1 MAGITVG
8 KVSLRVM
15 PDLKGFREKVEAE
28 IRKIGDVEVDVNPDM
43 NGFRQKVKSATK
55 GMDAT
60 VDVHADTKRLIAE
73 TEAALKALKNR
84 NFNIGKMHMDA
95 VFREESADR
104 RIKQFLKKADAT
116 AVIKL
121 VVPEMKISEVSKITD
136 RIEKQVSRD
145 PVKIRFAAQKAQLNK
160 VVSDVRE
167 SIQKFGPGTKRYI
180 QLSLSPHPK
189 DSGSQRKMQAFLDQV
204 KAKVD
209 KLKKPIASP
218 WEQWDGKGALKD
230 YNTDLAQL
238 NKDLGKLRKMDTSS
252 FMIGQVGIRREKESL
267 PKHTRQLYDLIQAHK
282 ALVKSSQESGNAFP
296 VGYRQLTRD
305 INDLSRKLGGLKK
318 DFGDINPE
326 IRRQAQEMENLVRKR
341 TRKAIYTD
349 KIFGAENVKAAQAQ
363 LVKFRKAYEDTAAGV
378 RKSTEK
384 IQESVQKIR
393 EQSKN
398 LPTKAYEKIPFQ
410 LRRQVELLKKSK
422 KMQVKEP
429 ESLTLIKRLNALK
442 ERANETIRVRT
453 SETIK
458 AVKATRQL
466 QKSSKNT
473 GFGGKRRRGLKT
485 IDEVGTQRFAGL
497 SRIGWI
503 MAAIG
508 SVAAP
513 VVQAVS
519 GLVAALPAL
528 GGAALAALGVTL
540 LGLDGIKEAATAAE
554 PALNRAK
561 EAVSGVFQTRLT
573 PQFEQLG
580 GLLDR
585 ITPQLTQVA
594 EGMSDFSQ
602 GLVDGLT
609 SNVGETNIQK
619 LLGNTADLFSKMK
632 PFAQDFTEGLLE
644 MAGAGSET
652 FPALAAGMNRFG
664 ASFKQNISELSQSG
678 QLQSAIQAT
687 YDVVG
692 SLGTNLGRIIRS
704 GIETAPDMAK
714 SLVPLFDGLGDGVV
728 GLMPLLSSFSVMVG
742 STLGTAL
749 SSIGDMATAIT
760 PSMTKVFEDLTP
772 GLQSV
777 VGGLGDLAAATMPNF
792 AALFE
797 GLSPG
802 AGAILQNIGDSLSE
816 AAGVIAQ
823 HGPEIVDNLRQL
835 GTGIS
840 DALGGLSGEGFLGSG
855 KPLISESDMELITRI
870 TGFFADIP
878 KLNGFGHE
886 ARLSATEIEEGFAA
900 YGSAWSRGVI
910 ELNKDYPTLVRAA
923 AQQVEGADTIRGS
936 VQNMVSNIKEAA
948 VMAEG
953 ALKIDLSPQIK
964 QLDTATTV
972 AEVRAAQ
979 DAISEAIRS
988 GTAESTKVEPEITV
1002 EPKLNM
1008 AGAIDTLQ
1016 ASATGPIADLEAT
1029 IAQFKV
1035 NAEAVASELQIDI
1048 TPQIRILQEATD
1060 STSASEAMRGV
1071 LDQITAATQMSPEQ
1085 MEVQVDPSIQMGE
1098 AIDMHGQVDAALA
1111 PLKENLN
1118 AQISTLGD
1126 GIDASG
1132 AVASIGDS
1140 IGSALGGVDI
1150 PVDGLASNLSSAL
1163 TGALSG
1169 LQADISGQLDGVVS
1183 AVTEAGAT
1191 ASEGFS
1197 SAMTEM
1203 ASTSSGIVSGMAGT
1217 IRSSLNMNMY
1227 ASGMVIGSTFA
1238 AGLAA
1243 SVPLVQA
1250 AAGAIASA
1258 ARGVFPNSPAKEG
1271 PFSGKGWVDR
1281 SGIAVGQAFADG
1293 MKSQVGVVN
1302 AAATQVANAA
1312 HREFDN
1318 FQLDPFGNME
1328 ALKRDQVLQPVL
1340 EANAKKIADW
1350 RKREEERQEKHN
1362 ERLADIDANKSKGD
1376 KKEEQRAKANENLA
1390 KQSAESYEKLLESL
1404 ETPDYRD
1411 IDRSF
1416 KAYWLDGISETIKDR
1431 FTNIAKDTGLLETTK
1446 TVAKNSVAE
1455 IRKAFGDSPILSQI
1469 EFNINAEHFD
1479 YTVQQA
1485 IEEANLHEIPIN
1497 FVISNLDQLKSDLG
1511 MSDGVVSRAMDAAM
1525 NYNPANDDVYRYDKN
1540 KPEIH
1545 YHVTDME
1552 EAIRL
1557 EQQRERKELLKMT
1570 N

>member
-8 KVSLRVM
+8 KVSLRVV
-15 PDLKGFREKVEAE
+15 PDLDGFRSKVESE
-28 IRKIGDVEVDVNPDM
+28 IRRLGDVEIDVNPDM
-43 NGFRQKVKSATK
+43 DGFRQKVKSATR
-55 GMDAT
+55 GMNAT
-60 VDVHADTKRLIAE
+60 VDVDADTKRLIAE

-84 NFNIGKMHMDA
+84 NFHLGKMHMDA

-121 VVPEMKISEVSKITD
+121 VVPEMKIREVSQITD
-136 RIEKQVSRD
+136 HIEKKVSRD
-145 PVKIRFAAQKAQLNK
+145 PVKIRFAAPRHEIAKLADSIKSTLKDRMDAGKVAIGAAVLPQAEKAQDKYLK
-160 VVSDVRE
+160 
-167 SIQKFGPGTKRYI
+167 
-180 QLSLSPHPK
+180 
-189 DSGSQRKMQAFLDQV
+189 FLDEV
-204 KAKVD
+204 RAKRD
-209 KLKKPIASP
+209 KLKKSDWQATDIAPLMEYKSP
-218 WEQWDGKGALKD
+218 DYLVKELKRARELGRATKVFNKNIKNARYNPALHQELLKLEAKTKELRGITDRANYGKAFLKLANGLIQVRKGVREAD
-230 YNTDLAQL
+230 FSFDPLEFQQLRDLSKEYQDATNVVKIYQ
-238 NKDLGKLRKMDTSS
+238 RT
-252 FMIGQVGIRREKESL
+252 RREIYKDKLLNS
-267 PKHTRQLYDLIQAHK
+267 K
-282 ALVKSSQESGNAFP
+282 AGV
-296 VGYRQLTRD
+296 
-305 INDLSRKLGGLKK
+305 
-318 DFGDINPE
+318 
-326 IRRQAQEMENLVRKR
+326 QAQK
-341 TRKAIYTD
+341 
-349 KIFGAENVKAAQAQ
+349 Q
-363 LVKFRKAYEDTAAGV
+363 LKTVSDAY
-378 RKSTEK
+378 KSASDQ
-384 IQESVQKIR
+384 IQDSVQKIR
-393 EQSKN
+393 ERSKD
-398 LPTKAYEKIPFQ
+398 LPTKAYEKIPYQ

-466 QKSSKNT
+466 QKASKNT

-485 IDEVGTQRFAGL
+485 IDEVGTERFAGL
-497 SRIGWI
+497 SRIGWMI
-503 MAAIG
+503 GAIAAI
-508 SVAAP
+508 AAP
-513 VVQAVS
+513 AAQAIS
-519 GLVAALPAL
+519 GIVAALPAL

-609 SNVGETNIQK
+609 SNIGETNIQK

-632 PFAQDFTEGLLE
+632 PFAKDFTEGLLD

-652 FPALAAGMNRFG
+652 FPALADGMNRFG
-664 ASFKQNISELSQSG
+664 ESFKQNISELTQSG
-678 QLQSAIQAT
+678 QLQAAIQAT
-687 YDVVG
+687 YDTIG
-692 SLGTNLGRIIRS
+692 SLGTNLGRVLRA
-704 GIETAPDMAK
+704 GIETAPDLVD
-714 SLVPLFDGLGDGVV
+714 SLVPLIDGLGDGLV
-728 GLMPLLSSFSVMVG
+728 GLMEPLSALSSFVG
-742 STLGTAL
+742 PTLGAAFSGIGEIAASAASGL
-749 SSIGDMATAIT
+749 SEFFGAIT
-760 PSMTKVFEDLTP
+760 PGAVDLFT
-772 GLQSV
+772 
-777 VGGLGDLAAATMPNF
+777 GLGDAIGSLAGPF
-792 AALFE
+792 ADLLGGIGPGVGDVFSQVGQGLTDMANTINANPQLASDMRRLGSAL
-797 GLSPG
+797 GSLLSIG
-802 AGAILQNIGDSLSE
+802 GDS
-816 AAGVIAQ
+816 
-823 HGPEIVDNLRQL
+823 D
-835 GTGIS
+835 
-840 DALGGLSGEGFLGSG
+840 GGGFLGSG
-855 KPLISESDMELITRI
+855 KPLVSESDVQLVADLASGLTQVVEAVKGINVGRSIWDNLTVEGPISNWLGDKLFGGQEEIEFSPRI
-870 TGFFADIP
+870 TV
-878 KLNGFGHE
+878 N
-886 ARLSATEIEEGFAA
+886 
-900 YGSAWSRGVI
+900 
-910 ELNKDYPTLVRAA
+910 
-923 AQQVEGADTIRGS
+923 
-936 VQNMVSNIKEAA
+936 
-948 VMAEG
+948 
-953 ALKIDLSPQIK
+953 PQI
-964 QLDTATTV
+964 D
-972 AEVRAAQ
+972 
-979 DAISEAIRS
+979 
-988 GTAESTKVEPEITV
+988 
-1002 EPKLNM
+1002 M
-1008 AGAIDTLQ
+1008 AGAITSLQ

-1048 TPQIRILQEATD
+1048 SPQIRILQEATD

-1098 AIDMHGQVDAALA
+1098 AIDMHGQVDTALA
-1111 PLKENLN
+1111 PLKESLN
-1118 AQISTLGD
+1118 NQIATLGD
-1126 GIDASG
+1126 GIDASS

-1183 AVTEAGAT
+1183 AVTDAGSEASA
-1191 ASEGFS
+1191 GFS
-1197 SAMTEM
+1197 GAMTEM
-1203 ASTSSGIVSGMAGT
+1203 SGTSTGIVSEMAGT
-1217 IRSSLNMNMY
+1217 ITSTLSMDLS
-1227 ASGMVIGSTFA
+1227 ASGAAVGLTFA
-1238 AGLAA
+1238 AGLRSSIAE
-1243 SVPLVQA
+1243 VRT
-1250 AAGAIASA
+1250 AAGELAEA
-1258 ARGVFPNSPAKEG
+1258 ARVVFPNSPAKEG
-1271 PFSGKGWVDR
+1271 PFSGNGWIDK
-1281 SGIAVGQAFADG
+1281 SGVAVGQAFADG

-1302 AAATQVANAA
+1302 AAATQVADAA
-1312 HREFDN
+1312 HREFDQ
-1318 FQLDPFGNME
+1318 FRLDPTGNME

-1350 RKREEERQEKHN
+1350 RKREEEREKKHV
-1362 ERLADIDANKSKGD
+1362 ERLSDIDANKSKGD

-1431 FTNIAKDTGLLETTK
+1431 FRNIAKDTGLLETTK

>member
-8 KVSLRVM
+8 RVSLRVV
-15 PDLKGFREKVEAE
+15 PDLDGFRSKVESE
-28 IRKIGDVEVDVNPDM
+28 IRRLGDVEIDVNPDM
-43 NGFRQKVKSATK
+43 DGFRQKVKSATR
-55 GMDAT
+55 GMNAT
-60 VDVHADTKRLIAE
+60 VDVDADTRRLIAE
-73 TEAALKALKNR
+73 TEAALKAIKNK
-84 NFNIGKMHMDA
+84 NFNLGKLHMDA

-104 RIKQFLKKADAT
+104 KIKNFLKKSDAT

-121 VVPEMKISEVSKITD
+121 VVPEMKISDVSKITD
-136 RIEKQVSRD
+136 RIEKKVSRD
-145 PVKIRFAAQKAQLNK
+145 PVKIRFAAPRYEIAKLADSIKSTLKDRMDAGK
-160 VVSDVRE
+160 VAIGAAVLPQVE
-167 SIQKFGPGTKRYI
+167 K
-180 QLSLSPHPK
+180 
-189 DSGSQRKMQAFLDQV
+189 SQDKYLKFLDEV
-204 KAKVD
+204 RAKRD
-209 KLKKPIASP
+209 KLKKSDWQATDTAPLMEYKSP
-218 WEQWDGKGALKD
+218 DYLVKELKRARELGRATKVFNKNIKNARYSPALHQELLKLEAKTKELRGVTDRANYGKAFQK
-230 YNTDLAQL
+230 LA
-238 NKDLGKLRKMDTSS
+238 T
-252 FMIGQVGIRREKESL
+252 
-267 PKHTRQLYDLIQAHK
+267 DLIQIRKGVREADFSFNPLEFK
-282 ALVKSSQESGNAFP
+282 
-296 VGYRQLTRD
+296 QLR
-305 INDLSRKLGGLKK
+305 DLSKEYQDATNVVK
-318 DFGDINPE
+318 IY
-326 IRRQAQEMENLVRKR
+326 QR
-341 TRKAIYTD
+341 TRREIYKEKFLDSKVGVQTQ
-349 KIFGAENVKAAQAQ
+349 KQ
-363 LVKFRKAYEDTAAGV
+363 LKTVSDAY
-378 RKSTEK
+378 KSASDQ
-384 IQESVQKIR
+384 IQNSVQKIR
-393 EQSKN
+393 EGSKD
-398 LPTKAYEKIPFQ
+398 LPTKAYEKIPYQ
-410 LRRQVELLKKSK
+410 LRRQVDLLKKSK
-422 KMQVKEP
+422 QMQVKEP
-429 ESLTLIKRLNALK
+429 ESLTLVKRLKALK
-442 ERANETIRVRT
+442 ERTT
-453 SETIK
+453 ETIK
-458 AVKATRQL
+458 TVKATRQL
-466 QKSSKNT
+466 QKVSKNT
-473 GFGGKRRRGLKT
+473 GFGGKRRKGLKT
-485 IDEVGTQRFAGL
+485 IDEVGTERFAGL
-497 SRIGWI
+497 SRMGWMVGAI
-503 MAAIG
+503 AA
-508 SVAAP
+508 VAAP
-513 VVQAVS
+513 AVQAVS

-554 PALNRAK
+554 PALTRAK
-561 EAVSGVFQTRLT
+561 EAVSGVFQTRMT

-652 FPALAAGMNRFG
+652 FPSLAAGMNRFG
-664 ASFKQNISELSQSG
+664 ASFKQNISELTQSG
-678 QLQSAIQAT
+678 QLQAAIQST

-704 GIETAPDMAK
+704 GIETAPDMSR
-714 SLVPLFDGLGDGVV
+714 SLIPLFDGLGDGIV
-728 GLMPLLSSFSVMVG
+728 GIMPLLSSFSVMVG

-749 SSIGDMATAIT
+749 SSIGDIAASIT
-760 PSMTKVFEDLTP
+760 PSMTTVFENLTP
-772 GLQSV
+772 GIQSV
-777 VGGLGDLAAATMPNF
+777 VSGFGDLAAATLPNF

-802 AGAILQNIGDSLSE
+802 VGAIIQNIGDSLSE
-816 AAGVIAQ
+816 AAEIISQ

-835 GTGIS
+835 GSGIS
-840 DALGGLSGEGFLGSG
+840 EALGGLSGDGFLGSG
-855 KPLISESDMELITRI
+855 KPLISESDMELITKI
-870 TGFFADIP
+870 SGFFADIP
-878 KLNGFGHE
+878 KMNGLGHDTKLT
-886 ARLSATEIEEGFAA
+886 AAEIEEGFEA

-910 ELNKDYPTLVRAA
+910 ELNKNYPALVRAA

-948 VMAEG
+948 VTAENS
-953 ALKIDLSPQIK
+953 LQIDLTPQIK
-964 QLDTATTV
+964 QLDSATTV
-972 AEVRAAQ
+972 AEVREAQ
-979 DAISEAIRS
+979 DAISDAIRS
-988 GTAESTKVEPEITV
+988 GTAESTKIEPEITV

-1016 ASATGPIADLEAT
+1016 ASTTGPIADLEAT

-1060 STSASEAMRGV
+1060 ATSATDAMRGV

-1098 AIDMHGQVDAALA
+1098 AIDMHGQVDTALA
-1111 PLKENLN
+1111 PLKESLN
-1118 AQISTLGD
+1118 SQIATLGD
-1126 GIDASG
+1126 GIDTSG
-1132 AVASIGDS
+1132 AVAGIGES
-1140 IGSALGGVDI
+1140 LGSALGGVDI

-1183 AVTEAGAT
+1183 AVTDAGTA

-1197 SAMTEM
+1197 GAMTEM
-1203 ASTSSGIVSGMAGT
+1203 SATAGGIVSGMADH
-1217 IRSSLNMNMY
+1217 IRSSLNMNMH
-1227 ASGMVIGSTFA
+1227 ASGFVIGSTFA

-1243 SVPLVQA
+1243 AVPLVRA
-1250 AAGAIASA
+1250 ASNALAEA
-1258 ARGVFPNSPAKEG
+1258 ARVVFPNSPAKEG
-1271 PFSGKGWVDR
+1271 PFSGNGWVDK
-1281 SGIAVGQAFADG
+1281 SGMAVGQAFADG

-1302 AAATQVANAA
+1302 DAATQVADAA
-1312 HREFDN
+1312 HREFDQ
-1318 FQLDPFGNME
+1318 FRLDPTGNME

-1340 EANAKKIADW
+1340 DANAKKIADW
-1350 RKREEERQEKHN
+1350 RKREEDREKKHV
-1362 ERLADIDANKSKGD
+1362 ERLADIDSNKSKGD

-1455 IRKAFGDSPILSQI
+1455 IRKAFGGSPILSQI